1 MLSRLPGQKQKAL
14 LDVLPAARQLSL
26 SGYALLEAALSH
38 TFRVPPP
45 LSALHY
51 DAAGKPSFPNIGLH
65 ISLSHAGGRAVCALS
80 DQPVGLDLEPFAPMP
95 AWRGLAR
102 EMRLDAQSEKQFLPL
117 WALWES
123 WLKYFGRFQLPGDG
137 FRAVP
142 VAGGFALFDGLTP
155 LPAFGLMPGWIAG
168 FHLAICVP
176 NRPVLPPTFYDWR
189 F

>member
-1 MLSRLPGQKQKAL
+1 MLSHLPGQKQKAL

-26 SGYALLEAALSH
+26 AGYALLEAALSH

-51 DAAGKPSFPNIGLH
+51 

-123 WLKYFGRFQLPGDG
+123 WLKYFGHFQLPGDG

-176 NRPVLPPTFYDWR
+176 SRPVLPPTFYDWR